1 MLECPNVLIFED
13 PTNHLDLESIT
24 SLNEGMNNY
33 KGNILFSSHDH
44 ELLETVSNRIIK
56 LKDYNIALSEAKYD
70 VADISDYINKGKNTV
85 VFNYP
90 MSENGHKA
98 IRLFVELVEK
108 DDRDNIW
115 E

>member
-56 LKDYNIALSEAKYD
+56 LNLDGTYEDKMQTYD
-70 VADISDYINKGKNTV
+70 EFMEGEV
-85 VFNYP
+85 
-90 MSENGHKA
+90 NG
-98 IRLFVELVEK
+98 
-108 DDRDNIW
+108 
-115 E
+115 

>member
-56 LKDYNIALSEAKYD
+56 LNLDGTYEDKMQTYD
-70 VADISDYINKGKNTV
+70 EFMEGEING
-85 VFNYP
+85 
-90 MSENGHKA
+90 
-98 IRLFVELVEK
+98 
-108 DDRDNIW
+108 
-115 E
+115 